1 MDQPPRLLLVDD
13 EERFRQ
19 VLGKRLERRGLPA
32 LQAPDGESGLALLA
46 ESPVEVM
53 VLDMKMPGLSG
64 LDVLKRAKEDHPD
77 LEVIL
82 LTGHASTQDGV
93 AGIKAGAFD
102 YLTKPVEIEHLAGKI
117 RQAQEKILREREKRE
132 EADFRA
138 RMESRMIA
146 AERLASLGTLAAGVA
161 HEINNPLA
169 VINDAAGWLQEVSK
183 QNPPQPPLDKFLAKG
198 LEKIANSVE
207 RARLVT
213 HQLLS
218 HARGSAPSLTE
229 TDIGKLGE
237 EALQLVGKQARNK
250 SIELRVDVQ
259 GDGRVLSDPNQ
270 LRQVLINLVT
280 NAIHATDKGG
290 SIAIK
295 VEGKDK
301 FVDVSV
307 TDTGKG
313 IPEENLPHLFE
324 PFFSTKPAGEGT
336 GLGLFVTGGI
346 LTRLGGAIDVSSTVG
361 KGTTFTI
368 TLPRKGPENGLCA
381 HTDPSTGD
389 NWACRLGRALEKPT
403 PKNLGNDQAQEEQS

>member
-1 MDQPPRLLLVDD
+1 MPAPRLLLVDD
-13 EERFRQ
+13 EKRFRQ
-19 VLGKRLERRGLPA
+19 VLAKRLERRGLPA
-32 LQAPDGESGLALLA
+32 LQAPDGESGLAILA
-46 ESPVEVM
+46 DTPVDVM

-64 LDVLKRAKEDHPD
+64 LDVLKRAKQTYPD
-77 LEVIL
+77 MEIIL
-82 LTGHASTQDGV
+82 LTGHASTLDGV

-117 RQAQEKILREREKRE
+117 RQAQEKILRDREKRE

-138 RMESRMIA
+138 RMESRMVA
-146 AERLASLGTLAAGVA
+146 AERLASLGALAAGVA

-169 VINDAAGWLQEVSK
+169 VINDAAGWLQEVSN

-198 LEKIANSVE
+198 LEKIVKSVE

-218 HARGSAPSLTE
+218 HARGAEPSLAD
-229 TDIGKLGE
+229 TDIGKLGDE
-237 EALQLVGKQARNK
+237 VLQLVGKQARNK
-250 SIELRVDVQ
+250 NITLSVDVQ
-259 GDGRVLSDPNQ
+259 GDAHVLSDPNQ
-270 LRQVLINLVT
+270 LRQVLINLAS

-290 SIAIK
+290 FVAIR

-301 FVDVSV
+301 FVDVTV
-307 TDTGKG
+307 TDNGKG
-313 IPEENLPHLFE
+313 ISEENLPHLFE

-361 KGTTFTI
+361 KGATFTI
-368 TLPRKGPENGLCA
+368 TLPRKGPKNGLCA
-381 HTDPSTGD
+381 HTDPLTKD
-389 NWACRLGRALEKPT
+389 NWVCRLGRTLEKPVSDA
-403 PKNLGNDQAQEEQS
+403 PREDQSQEEQP